1 MTDALKSKMRVRAAA
16 RLAMVAAL
24 LTAVAAAEAP
34 QAASSAAD
42 LDKVLNQ
49 MDAVAASF
57 KTAEADFV
65 WDQYTKVVNETDT
78 QSGKVY
84 FRRESKETEMMAD
97 ISQPTQKYVLY
108 QKSTVRVYEP
118 RIDQVTLYNTGK
130 NRAEVESFLV
140 LGFGGRGHDLQKS
153 FEVSF
158 EGYEQVS
165 GVRAAKLNLVPKTA
179 KGRNIFDHII
189 LWIDPARGVSVQQ
202 QFVEPQGDYRLAKYS
217 DIKLNQNI
225 PADVFKL
232 KTTGRTKVINP
243 QGSF

>member
-1 MTDALKSKMRVRAAA
+1 MRGAAK
-16 RLAMVAAL
+16 LAIVWILVATGVL
-24 LTAVAAAEAP
+24 AAEAP
-34 QAASSAAD
+34 QAASSSAD
-42 LDKVLNQ
+42 LEKVLSQ
-49 MDAVAASF
+49 MDAVAGSF

-84 FRRESKETEMMAD
+84 FRRSSKEIEMAAD
-97 ISQPTQKYVLY
+97 IAQPAQKYVLY
-108 QKSTVRVYEP
+108 QNSTVRVYEP
-118 RIDQVTLYNTGK
+118 RIDQVTVYNTGK

-140 LGFGGRGHDLQKS
+140 LGFGGRGHDLEKS

-158 EGYEQVS
+158 QGFEQAG

-179 KGRNIFDHII
+179 KGKNIFERII
-189 LWIDPARGVSVQQ
+189 LWIDPARGISVEQ

-217 DIKLNQNI
+217 NIKLNQSI
-225 PADVFKL
+225 PAEAFKL
-232 KTTGRTKVINP
+232 KTTGRTKMVNP

>member
-1 MTDALKSKMRVRAAA
+1 MTGQGRRMRAAA
-16 RLAMVAAL
+16 RLAIVWILVAAG
-24 LTAVAAAEAP
+24 ACAAEAP
-34 QAASSAAD
+34 QAASSSAD
-42 LDKVLNQ
+42 LEKVLSQ

-57 KTAEADFV
+57 KTVEADFV

-84 FRRESKETEMMAD
+84 FRRSAKEIEMAAD
-97 ISQPTQKYVLY
+97 IAQPAQKYVLY
-108 QKSTVRVYEP
+108 QNSTVRVYEP
-118 RIDQVTLYNTGK
+118 RIDQVTVYNTGK

-140 LGFGGRGHDLQKS
+140 LGFGGRGHDLEKS

-158 EGYEQVS
+158 HGYEQAG

-179 KGRNIFDHII
+179 KGKNIFERII
-189 LWIDPARGVSVQQ
+189 LWIDPARGISVEQ

-217 DIKLNQNI
+217 NIKLNQSI
-225 PADVFKL
+225 PADAFKL
-232 KTTGRTKVINP
+232 KTTGRTKVVNP

>member
-1 MTDALKSKMRVRAAA
+1 MVWIL
-16 RLAMVAAL
+16 VAAG
-24 LTAVAAAEAP
+24 AFAAEGP
-34 QAASSAAD
+34 QATSSSAD
-42 LDKVLNQ
+42 LEKVLSQ

-84 FRRESKETEMMAD
+84 FRRSSKQIEMKAD
-97 ISQPTQKYVLY
+97 IAKPVEKYVLY
-108 QKSTVRVYEP
+108 QNSTVRLYEP
-118 RIDQVTLYNTGK
+118 KIDRVTVYNTGK

-140 LGFGGRGHDLQKS
+140 LGFGGRGHDLETS

-158 EGYEQVS
+158 QGYEQVG

-179 KGRNIFDHII
+179 KGKNIFDHII
-189 LWIDPARGVSVQQ
+189 LWIDPARGISVEQ

-217 DIKLNQNI
+217 NIRLNQSI
-225 PADVFKL
+225 PAEAFKL
-232 KTTGRTKVINP
+232 KTTGRTKMVNP

>member
-1 MTDALKSKMRVRAAA
+1 MRGAT
-16 RLAMVAAL
+16 RLAIVWILVATGAL
-24 LTAVAAAEAP
+24 AAEAP
-34 QAASSAAD
+34 QAASSSAD
-42 LDKVLNQ
+42 LEKVLSQ

-84 FRRESKETEMMAD
+84 FRRSSKEIEMAAD
-97 ISQPTQKYVLY
+97 IAQPAQKYVLY
-108 QKSTVRVYEP
+108 QNSTVRVYEP
-118 RIDQVTLYNTGK
+118 RIDQVTVYNTGK

-140 LGFGGRGHDLQKS
+140 LGFGGRGHDLEKS

-158 EGYEQVS
+158 QGYEQAG

-179 KGRNIFDHII
+179 KGKNIFERII
-189 LWIDPARGVSVQQ
+189 LWIDPARGISMEQ

-217 DIKLNQNI
+217 NIKLNQSI
-225 PADVFKL
+225 PAEAFKL
-232 KTTGRTKVINP
+232 KTTGRTKMVNP

>member
-1 MTDALKSKMRVRAAA
+1 MRGAT
-16 RLAMVAAL
+16 RLAIVWILVATGAL
-24 LTAVAAAEAP
+24 AAEAP
-34 QAASSAAD
+34 QAASSSAD
-42 LDKVLNQ
+42 LEKVLSQ

-84 FRRESKETEMMAD
+84 FRRSSKEIEMAAD
-97 ISQPTQKYVLY
+97 IAQPAQKYVLY
-108 QKSTVRVYEP
+108 QNSTVRVYEP
-118 RIDQVTLYNTGK
+118 RIDQVTVYNTGK

-140 LGFGGRGHDLQKS
+140 LGFGGRGHDLEKS

-158 EGYEQVS
+158 QGFEQAG

-179 KGRNIFDHII
+179 KGKNIFERII
-189 LWIDPARGVSVQQ
+189 LWIDPARGISMEQ

-217 DIKLNQNI
+217 NIKLNQSI
-225 PADVFKL
+225 PAEAFKL
-232 KTTGRTKVINP
+232 KTTGRTKMVNP

>member
-1 MTDALKSKMRVRAAA
+1 MMRAAA
-16 RLAMVAAL
+16 RLVITWALVAAG
-24 LTAVAAAEAP
+24 AAFAAEEP
-34 QAASSAAD
+34 QASPSSAD
-42 LDKVLNQ
+42 LEKVLSQ
-49 MDAVAASF
+49 MDAVAATF
-57 KTAEADFV
+57 KTAEAEFV
-65 WDQYTKVVNETDT
+65 WDQYTRVVNETDT

-84 FRRESKETEMMAD
+84 FRRAAKEIEMAAD
-97 ISQPTQKYVLY
+97 IAQPAQKYVLY
-108 QKSTVRVYEP
+108 QDSTVRVYEP

-153 FEVSF
+153 FEVGF
-158 EGYEQVS
+158 QGYEQAG
-165 GVRAAKLNLVPKTA
+165 GVRAAKLKLVPKTA
-179 KGRNIFDHII
+179 KGRNIFDYII
-189 LWIDPARGVSVQQ
+189 LWIDPARGISVEQ

-217 DIKLNQNI
+217 NIKLNQNI